1 MTIDTA
7 SAQLELRI
15 QGIRVK
21 NGKLGILRIAIF
33 SSQDGFPDD
42 PKKALMQRSVDLD
55 GRLYER
61 ESSEFK
67 SKTESISSTELFT
80 GLQPNQEYAVSVL
93 HDANRNG
100 VLDTGMFGIPTEG
113 IGFSQNPS
121 IWRGAPAFSKCTL
134 KLQTGSNISPIE
146 MVYLL

>member
-1 MTIDTA
+1 MTTDTA
-7 SAQLELRI
+7 AAQLEIRI
-15 QGIRVK
+15 QGIKEK

-55 GRLYER
+55 TRPVPS
-61 ESSEFK
+61 ESNTK
-67 SKTESISSTELFT
+67 SVSVTEIFT
-80 GLQPNQEYAVSVL
+80 GLQQNQEYAVSVL

-134 KLQTGSNISPIE
+134 KLKDGSNSSPIE
-146 MVYLL
+146 MVYLF

>member
-1 MTIDTA
+1 MTTDTA
-7 SAQLELRI
+7 AAQLELRI

-21 NGKLGILRIAIF
+21 NGKLGMLRIAIF

-42 PKKALMQRSVDLD
+42 PKKALLQRSVDLD
-55 GRLYER
+55 SRPEPL
-61 ESSEFK
+61 ESSTQ
-67 SKTESISSTELFT
+67 SVSVTELFT

-121 IWRGAPAFSKCTL
+121 IWRGAPAFSKCTV
-134 KLQTGSNISPIE
+134 KLQNGSNISPIE
-146 MVYLL
+146 MVYLF